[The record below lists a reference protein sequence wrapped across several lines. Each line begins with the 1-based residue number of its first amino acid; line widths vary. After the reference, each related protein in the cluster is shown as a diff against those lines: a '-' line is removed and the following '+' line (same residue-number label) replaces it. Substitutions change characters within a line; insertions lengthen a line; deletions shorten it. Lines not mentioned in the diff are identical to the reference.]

1 MSTKAERTSTYI
13 IETVA
18 PIFNRKGYA
27 ATSLSD
33 LTEATGLT
41 KGAIYGNFKNKE
53 ELAILAFNYNIE
65 KLLTKITNR
74 LEATSSPLQKLF
86 VLTNFYR
93 FYADYTKDFGG
104 CPVLNVGV
112 DTKNQNVHL
121 QERVQLVVVKLQKII
136 EDIITEGKV
145 KAEIKPYINS
155 ERYSRQLFTM
165 IEGAVFSATIME
177 NTSYLKEMMDVI
189 DKLIITQLKI

>member
-1 MSTKAERTSTYI
+1 MTTKAERTSAYI

-18 PIFNRKGYA
+18 PIFNQKGYEG
-27 ATSLSD
+27 TSLSD

-53 ELAILAFNYNIE
+53 DLAIQAFNHNVR
-65 KLLTKITNR
+65 KLVSKIANR

-93 FYADYTKDFGG
+93 FYSDYTKDFGG

-112 DTKNQNVHL
+112 DSNKQNPYL
-121 QERVQLVVVKLQKII
+121 QERVQSIVLKLQKNI

-145 KAEIKPYINS
+145 KGEIKPYIDAKK
-155 ERYSRQLFTM
+155 YSRQLFAM
-165 IEGAVFSATIME
+165 IEGAVFTATIMDDP
-177 NTSYLKEMMDVI
+177 SYLKDMMDVI
-189 DKLIITQLKI
+189 DKMIITQLKI